1 MIRDRKDI
9 PRFKDVSDADW
20 SDYKWQLRNRLTTTE
35 DFEDVLNLTDAQRRD
50 LDACMGKF
58 RVSVTPY
65 YASLMDPD
73 DSTDPVRMQGVPTP
87 AELVIHSE
95 DIEDAVSEDFDS
107 PTPRI
112 THRYPD
118 RVLFVVTEM
127 CSMYCRHCTRR
138 RVVGG
143 TEDIVAKTEI
153 DNAIE
158 YIERATEVRDVL
170 ISGGDPLVLS
180 DAQLESIIQRVRAID
195 HVEIIRIG
203 SRMPVVCPQRITPEL
218 VAMLKKYQPIY
229 LNTHFNHPQEFTAES
244 KLACDRLNDA
254 GIPMGNQTVLMRG
267 INDDARVMMKLSH
280 RLLQYRVKP
289 YYYYQCD
296 LAQGTTHFRTSV
308 SKGIEI
314 YESLR
319 GHTTGFGVPTYI
331 IDAIGGGGKTP
342 VFPNYVISH
351 APGQVILRNYEGVIS
366 KYTEPKD
373 YVPGKCHVEGC
384 DEKPRTG
391 VAGMFDAGHGPT
403 LNEVW
408 DARMQKVVDRKNR
421 MADIFGEAKV

>member
-35 DFEDVLNLTDAQRRD
+35 DFEGVLNLTDAQRKD
-50 LDACMGKF
+50 LEACMGKF

-87 AELVIHSE
+87 AELVIHAE

-138 RVVGG
+138 RLVGG
-143 TEDIVAKTEI
+143 SEDIVARTEI
-153 DNAIE
+153 DNAIK

-180 DAQLESIIQRVRAID
+180 DAQLESILQRVSAID

-218 VAMLKKYQPIY
+218 VEMLKKYQPIY
-229 LNTHFNHPQEFTAES
+229 FNTHFNHPQEFTAES

-267 INDDARVMMKLSH
+267 INDDARVMKKLSH
-280 RLLQYRVKP
+280 KLLQYRVKP

-296 LAQGTTHFRTSV
+296 LAQGTAHFRTSV
-308 SKGIEI
+308 VQGHRDLREPARPHHRLRRADLHHRRHRRRR
-314 YESLR
+314 EDAGVPQLRHQPRAGPDHPAQLR
-319 GHTTGFGVPTYI
+319 GR
-331 IDAIGGGGKTP
+331 DQ
-342 VFPNYVISH
+342 
-351 APGQVILRNYEGVIS
+351 QVHGARGLCSRQ
-366 KYTEPKD
+366 
-373 YVPGKCHVEGC
+373 CHCEGC
-384 DEKPRTG
+384 DRERERLAWPACSIR
-391 VAGMFDAGHGPT
+391 PT
-403 LNEVW
+403 
-408 DARMQKVVDRKNR
+408 ARP
-421 MADIFGEAKV
+421 